1 MLSLLKPKDPDEVTV
16 IIDDQELRYWTEVKV
31 TLSLDTISTVE
42 LQAPWDSS
50 RHDLREIFRPFK
62 YKSLEVHLGGEPLF
76 TGTVVDIAPESNA
89 DGSTVAIAGY
99 SLPGVLGDCTMPG
112 DSVPL
117 EFNKQTFVQIMS
129 TLLGPFE
136 LDSDVRIDTGA
147 AFKKEALEVDKKPLS
162 FLIELAKQRNF
173 VLSSTEAGAL
183 LCWRSV
189 TTGSPVARLENRP
202 AGTVKA
208 AFSSQDYFS
217 EMTGFCPRTRK
228 KKGSKFRE
236 RNPWLTNVL
245 RPMAFKLQDTEP
257 GDAPNAVRA
266 KLGRMFANMAAVDVE
281 DLPTWRDPKGNLFRP
296 NTTIELHCPDMM
308 IYEPYEFLI
317 RHVKL
322 KASADSQTASL
333 NLVMPGAFSGESPES
348 LPWDEGLSLGIG
360 GLSIEDEVLGAL

>member
-1 MLSLLKPKDPDEVTV
+1 
-16 IIDDQELRYWTEVKV
+16 
-31 TLSLDTISTVE
+31 
-42 LQAPWDSS
+42 
-50 RHDLREIFRPFK
+50 
-62 YKSLEVHLGGEPLF
+62 
-76 TGTVVDIAPESNA
+76 
-89 DGSTVAIAGY
+89 
-99 SLPGVLGDCTMPG
+99 
-112 DSVPL
+112 
-117 EFNKQTFVQIMS
+117 
-129 TLLGPFE
+129 
-136 LDSDVRIDTGA
+136 VRIDTGA

>member
-1 MLSLLKPKDPDEVTV
+1 
-16 IIDDQELRYWTEVKV
+16 
-31 TLSLDTISTVE
+31 
-42 LQAPWDSS
+42 
-50 RHDLREIFRPFK
+50 
-62 YKSLEVHLGGEPLF
+62 
-76 TGTVVDIAPESNA
+76 
-89 DGSTVAIAGY
+89 
-99 SLPGVLGDCTMPG
+99 
-112 DSVPL
+112 
-117 EFNKQTFVQIMS
+117 
-129 TLLGPFE
+129 
-136 LDSDVRIDTGA
+136 
-147 AFKKEALEVDKKPLS
+147 
-162 FLIELAKQRNF
+162 LIELAKQRNF

-208 AFSSQDYFS
+208 SFSSQDYFS